1 MIEFQPHNQGAPT
14 KGSLLISEPFMD
26 DPYFKRTVVLL
37 CEHNEEG
44 SFGFVLNR
52 YVDVD
57 INDIISDIPKIETR
71 ISVGGPVRNENLFY
85 LHRLGDQV
93 EGSTEILKGIYIGG
107 HFDILKEKI
116 ANRVIDAADVRFFL
130 GYAGWS
136 ENQLEEELK
145 SKSWLVVPGEGTDIM
160 DTRNDNLWSEVLR
173 DKGDSFS
180 HFANFPKNPSL
191 N

>member
-1 MIEFQPHNQGAPT
+1 MIEFQPNNKDAPR
-14 KGSLLISEPFMD
+14 KGSLLVSEPFMD

-57 INDIISDIPKIETR
+57 INDIISDIPHLETR

-85 LHRLGDQV
+85 LHRIGDQI
-93 EGSTEILKGIYIGG
+93 EGSTEIIDGIYIGG
-107 HFDILKEKI
+107 HFDALKEKI
-116 ANRVIDAADVRFFL
+116 ANGVIDAADVRFFL

-145 SKSWLVVPGEGTDIM
+145 SKSWLVLPGEGTDIM
-160 DTRNDNLWSEVLR
+160 DTRNNNLWSEVLR
-173 DKGDSFS
+173 DKGDDFS

>member
-1 MIEFQPHNQGAPT
+1 
-14 KGSLLISEPFMD
+14 MD

-57 INDIISDIPKIETR
+57 INDIIADLPQIETR
-71 ISVGGPVRNENLFY
+71 ISIGGPVKNENLFY
-85 LHRLGDQV
+85 LHRLGDQI
-93 EGSTEILKGIYIGG
+93 EGSTEILKGLYIGG
-107 HFDILKEKI
+107 SFDALKEKI
-116 ANRVIDAADVRFFL
+116 ANRVIDIADVRFFL
-130 GYAGWS
+130 GYAGWQ
-136 ENQLEEELK
+136 ENQLDEELK
-145 SKSWLVVPGEGTDIM
+145 SKSWLIVPGEGTDIM
-160 DTRNDNLWSEVLR
+160 NTFNDNLWSEVLR
-173 DKGDSFS
+173 DKGENFS

>member
-1 MIEFQPHNQGAPT
+1 
-14 KGSLLISEPFMD
+14 MD
-26 DPYFKRTVVLL
+26 DPYFKRTVILL

-57 INDIISDIPKIETR
+57 INDIISNIPQIETR
-71 ISVGGPVRNENLFY
+71 ISVGGPVNSENLFY
-85 LHRLGDQV
+85 LHRIGDQI
-93 EGSTEILKGIYIGG
+93 EGSTEILDGIYIGG
-107 HFDILKEKI
+107 HFDVLKEKI
-116 ANRVIDAADVRFFL
+116 AIGVINAADVRFFL

-145 SKSWLVVPGEGTDIM
+145 SKSWLVVPGEGTNIM

-173 DKGDSFS
+173 DKGNDFS